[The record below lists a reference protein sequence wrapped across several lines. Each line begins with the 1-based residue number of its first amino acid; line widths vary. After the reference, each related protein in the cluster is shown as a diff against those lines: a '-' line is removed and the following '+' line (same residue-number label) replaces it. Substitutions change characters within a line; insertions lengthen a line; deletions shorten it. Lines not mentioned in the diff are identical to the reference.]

1 MLGFQCE
8 DVDSSKWLSKKQVPS
23 SFMITRNTIGFP
35 SFALILFCVAASGAH
50 ATADSTAPA
59 VTQDFNQSTPWASNI
74 DSTGIWRIAGPW
86 VGTGSNTLLPSLAA
100 TQASY
105 PGDTGTGFLALSINP
120 GPSLQGSEIQTLPTT
135 GYNYG
140 YYETRLKLTPVAGG
154 VVSFFLVEAP
164 NYGPH
169 EIDIEFLMNEPW
181 LTNPNAGQVHYTLHS
196 AGGSPT
202 YVANLGFNPTL
213 GFHTYGILWTA
224 GTIQWYVDGVL
235 SYTLND
241 ADFNT
246 TAQMFIMA
254 NTWSGNANWGGGP
267 PSQVSTSYYDWM
279 KFWPNVIAPQD
290 PITFTQWE
298 NLFFSASQMKDA
310 TVSGPNA
317 TPQHDGIPNLLKFL
331 FDIDPAEAMLSSDKA
346 ALPQVGTTVIG
357 GTPYITLTY
366 RQKPQASGITVNV
379 QTSTD
384 LQSWKTVTPDFT
396 QTVGT
401 DSITKDPI
409 IEVEVKTTSPA
420 REFIRLNVTSP

>member
-1 MLGFQCE
+1 MFIIAKYHLGLRLIAL
-8 DVDSSKWLSKKQVPS
+8 WLIATTGQ
-23 SFMITRNTIGFP
+23 
-35 SFALILFCVAASGAH
+35 IL
-50 ATADSTAPA
+50 ADSTAPA
-59 VTQDFNQSTPWASNI
+59 VTQDFTQSTPWTSNT
-74 DSTGIWRIAGPW
+74 DSTGIWRIAGTW
-86 VGTGSNTLLPSLAA
+86 VGTGGNTLMPTLAA

-105 PGDTGTGFLALSINP
+105 TGDSGAGFLALSINP
-120 GPSLQGSEIQTLPTT
+120 GPALQGSEIQTLPTT

-164 NYGPH
+164 GYGPH
-169 EIDIEFLMNEPW
+169 EIDIEFLMNESW

-224 GTIQWYVDGVL
+224 GTVKWYVDGAL

-241 ADFNT
+241 ANFNT

-254 NTWSGNANWGGGP
+254 NTWSGAANWGGGP
-267 PSQVSTSYYDWM
+267 PSKVSTSYYDWM
-279 KFWPNVIAPQD
+279 KFWPNVTAPQD

-298 NLFFSASQMKDA
+298 SLFFNASQLKDA
-310 TVSGPNA
+310 TTSGPNA
-317 TPQHDGIPNLLKFL
+317 TPEHDGIPNLLKFIL
-331 FDIDPAEAMLSSDKA
+331 DIDPAAPMLESDKA
-346 ALPQVGTTVIG
+346 ALPKVGATTIG

-366 RQKPQASGITVNV
+366 RQKPQAAGITVNV

-384 LQSWKTVTPDFT
+384 LLSWKTVTPDFT

-401 DSITKDPI
+401 DSATKDPI
-409 IEVEVKTTSPA
+409 VEIEVKATSSA
-420 REFIRLNVTSP
+420 KEFIRLNVTLP